1 MLNKPT
7 GGKDFTDRQGA
18 SRRSKIDAQIEEL
31 YWVLIG
37 VPLSVAE
44 CGHVGQVRGM

>member
-1 MLNKPT
+1 MKN
-7 GGKDFTDRQGA
+7 D
-18 SRRSKIDAQIEEL
+18 IEIEEL

-37 VPLSVAE
+37 VLLSVAE